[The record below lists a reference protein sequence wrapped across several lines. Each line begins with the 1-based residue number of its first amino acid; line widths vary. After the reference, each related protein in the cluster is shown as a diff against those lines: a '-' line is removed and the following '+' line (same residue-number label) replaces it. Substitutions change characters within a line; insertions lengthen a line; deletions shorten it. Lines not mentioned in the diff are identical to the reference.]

1 MREFSAS
8 ELEALDRL
16 NLDGPNSPAKSSPL
30 SKNTVIEPAQIGLE
44 RVAGSVKSTLVDIGL
59 LERKAEET
67 NGAGDGK
74 EGMNGHA

>member
-16 NLDGPNSPAKSSPL
+16 NLDGPNSPAKGSPL
-30 SKNTVIEPAQIGLE
+30 SRSAVVEPAQIGLE

-67 NGAGDGK
+67 NGAREGK
-74 EGMNGHA
+74 ESINGHA